1 MDFAGPAANCPAEWI
16 TLLLIRFNRDVFA
29 CRRGRLNSGE
39 GGTPVPDES
48 NDPVARPAPVPVGL
62 VYNEQFGTNLWS
74 DKKMIR
80 FLQTPGPI
88 KKIVL
93 GGMLIVICIAM
104 LVYLI
109 PSGNSTSGNPSIQS
123 VATVDGSDITATEV
137 RNTAR
142 QMAQQQAAR
151 YGAQASMIMPFLL
164 QQATQQ
170 AADQLI
176 SKQILLGQAQHL
188 GLRVTPKEIQEDRK
202 STRLNSS
209 HM

>member
-1 MDFAGPAANCPAEWI
+1 
-16 TLLLIRFNRDVFA
+16 
-29 CRRGRLNSGE
+29 
-39 GGTPVPDES
+39 
-48 NDPVARPAPVPVGL
+48 
-62 VYNEQFGTNLWS
+62 
-74 DKKMIR
+74 MIR

-104 LVYLI
+104 LFYLI
-109 PSGNSTSGNPSIQS
+109 PSGNGTSGNPSVQS

-151 YGAQASMIMPFLL
+151 YGAQASMIMPFLM

-176 SKQILLGQAQHL
+176 TRQVLLGQAQHL
-188 GLRVTPKEIQEDRK
+188 GLRVTPKEIQDELQHGRYAATFFPGGNFIGETEYEDMLSRANLTPVLFEDAVGTDILIGK
-202 STRLNSS
+202 LQA
-209 HM
+209 MIAGGAA